1 MKIIVLIFGVIAI
14 MLGGLW
20 LLQGLGLVRIRPI
33 LCFADCAAIQGASAT
48 WAIIGG
54 VTLAIGGLAIL
65 WSRRVSLN
73 GRQKS

>member
-1 MKIIVLIFGVIAI
+1 MKIISLIFGITAI
-14 MLGGLW
+14 LLGGLW
-20 LLQGLGLVRIRPI
+20 LLQGLGLVHVRPI

-54 VTLAIGGLAIL
+54 VTLGIGGLAIF
-65 WSRRVSLN
+65 WSRKASQR